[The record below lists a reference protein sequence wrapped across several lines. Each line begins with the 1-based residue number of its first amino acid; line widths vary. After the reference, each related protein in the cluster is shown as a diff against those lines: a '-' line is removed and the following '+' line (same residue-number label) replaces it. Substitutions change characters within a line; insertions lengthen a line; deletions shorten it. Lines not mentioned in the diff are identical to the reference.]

1 LRCFLTFSVQLLATS
16 FSKTFGGRALAC
28 DLGTPEALTPSEQEQ
43 SRASALLQWGLLV
56 TGARAALQFLWDHA
70 GPLYQR
76 THLMLRIRG
85 TVGDL
90 PVDLTVE
97 MDESDWARLGSH
109 LGIQV
114 QDPVPQGDV
123 SAKPAASRNDAVWDI
138 AQDLLRK
145 AGQMTG
151 PDLLG
156 QLEGLSGSTAAG
168 KRLMVRMRHSASVK
182 VESQGDT
189 PVYHWIE

>member
-1 LRCFLTFSVQLLATS
+1 
-16 FSKTFGGRALAC
+16 
-28 DLGTPEALTPSEQEQ
+28 
-43 SRASALLQWGLLV
+43 
-56 TGARAALQFLWDHA
+56 
-70 GPLYQR
+70 
-76 THLMLRIRG
+76 MLRIRG

-97 MDESDWARLGSH
+97 MDESDWARLGIQ
-109 LGIQV
+109 LGAQV
-114 QDPVPQGDV
+114 QEPSITSTSV
-123 SAKPAASRNDAVWDI
+123 KPAASRNDAVWDI

-145 AGQMTG
+145 AGHLTG

-168 KRLMVRMRHSASVK
+168 KRLMVRMRHSANVK

>member
-1 LRCFLTFSVQLLATS
+1 
-16 FSKTFGGRALAC
+16 
-28 DLGTPEALTPSEQEQ
+28 
-43 SRASALLQWGLLV
+43 
-56 TGARAALQFLWDHA
+56 
-70 GPLYQR
+70 
-76 THLMLRIRG
+76 MLRIRG

-97 MDESDWARLGSH
+97 MDDADWARLGIQ
-109 LGIQV
+109 LGAQV
-114 QDPVPQGDV
+114 QET
-123 SAKPAASRNDAVWDI
+123 SAPNDTQVKPAASRNDAVWDI
-138 AQDLLRK
+138 AQELLRK
-145 AGQMTG
+145 AGHLTG

-168 KRLMVRMRHSASVK
+168 KRLMVRMRHSANVK

>member
-1 LRCFLTFSVQLLATS
+1 
-16 FSKTFGGRALAC
+16 
-28 DLGTPEALTPSEQEQ
+28 
-43 SRASALLQWGLLV
+43 
-56 TGARAALQFLWDHA
+56 
-70 GPLYQR
+70 
-76 THLMLRIRG
+76 MLRIRG

-97 MDESDWARLGSH
+97 MDEADWARLGIQP
-109 LGIQV
+109 GNQV
-114 QDPVPQGDV
+114 QET
-123 SAKPAASRNDAVWDI
+123 SAPTDTSVKPSASRNDAVWDI
-138 AQDLLRK
+138 AQELLRK
-145 AGQMTG
+145 AGHLTG

-168 KRLMVRMRHSASVK
+168 KRLMVRMRHSANVK

>member
-1 LRCFLTFSVQLLATS
+1 
-16 FSKTFGGRALAC
+16 
-28 DLGTPEALTPSEQEQ
+28 
-43 SRASALLQWGLLV
+43 
-56 TGARAALQFLWDHA
+56 
-70 GPLYQR
+70 
-76 THLMLRIRG
+76 MLRIRG

-97 MDESDWARLGSH
+97 MDESDWARLGIQ
-109 LGIQV
+109 LGAQV
-114 QDPVPQGDV
+114 QEPPATSTSV
-123 SAKPAASRNDAVWDI
+123 KPAASRNDAVWDI

-145 AGQMTG
+145 AGHLTG

-168 KRLMVRMRHSASVK
+168 KRLMVRMRHSANVK

>member
-1 LRCFLTFSVQLLATS
+1 
-16 FSKTFGGRALAC
+16 
-28 DLGTPEALTPSEQEQ
+28 
-43 SRASALLQWGLLV
+43 
-56 TGARAALQFLWDHA
+56 
-70 GPLYQR
+70 
-76 THLMLRIRG
+76 MLRIRG

-97 MDESDWARLGSH
+97 MDESDWARLGIQ
-109 LGIQV
+109 LGAQV
-114 QDPVPQGDV
+114 QEP
-123 SAKPAASRNDAVWDI
+123 SATSISVKPAASRNDAVWDI

-145 AGQMTG
+145 AGHLTG

-168 KRLMVRMRHSASVK
+168 KRLMVRMRHSANVK